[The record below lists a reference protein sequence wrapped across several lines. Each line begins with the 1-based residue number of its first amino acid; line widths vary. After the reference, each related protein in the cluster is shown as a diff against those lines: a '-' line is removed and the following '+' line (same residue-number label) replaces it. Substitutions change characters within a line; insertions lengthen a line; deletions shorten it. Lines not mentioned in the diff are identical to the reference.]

1 MAEKP
6 PAFTV
11 TDRRKF
17 TSDGDIR
24 DTGSTATDT
33 DTPTPQPAPP
43 AAAPGEFGA
52 HATEAVHPAPGQFG
66 ARAVEAVHPAPGQ
79 FGGRAV
85 VATPASSSQVTDAVH
100 PAPGQF
106 GARAVEAVHPAPGQF
121 GPGVTDAVHPAPGQ
135 FGGRVVTMPS
145 PPAAPVPEQQAP
157 PPPAAPPED
166 LQQAVEDAADGGEML
181 PEPTA
186 AESAEQHAAYLETS
200 QGLDEMIR
208 QSNPGAQTMGPV
220 TIEHVIQSIY
230 LSAVVAMGAATE
242 PGQKPRIDILGA
254 RQSIDMLTVL
264 EEKTTGNLSDKEK
277 RLLQNMLF
285 ELRMM
290 FLEITN
296 AIANQAQNPP
306 AGIR

>member
-17 TSDGDIR
+17 TTEGDLR
-24 DTGSTATDT
+24 EESTSTAETAPPPPAQPSGEFNTNIADAVH
-33 DTPTPQPAPP
+33 PAPGQFGARVADAVHP
-43 AAAPGEFGA
+43 APGQFGA
-52 HATEAVHPAPGQFG
+52 NIAEAVHPAPGQFG
-66 ARAVEAVHPAPGQ
+66 ARVAEAAAPSPI
-79 FGGRAV
+79 A
-85 VATPASSSQVTDAVH
+85 DAVH

-106 GARAVEAVHPAPGQF
+106 GARVAE
-121 GPGVTDAVHPAPGQ
+121 AVHPAPGQ
-135 FGGRVVTMPS
+135 FGGRVVTMPAPAS
-145 PPAAPVPEQQAP
+145 SAPPAPQAAAVTPAPA
-157 PPPAAPPED
+157 AAPPQEPHQD
-166 LQQAVEDAADGGEML
+166 MDDAGEEGETL

-186 AESAEQHAAYLETS
+186 AESAEQQAAYRETS
-200 QGLDEMIR
+200 QGLDDLIR
-208 QSNPGAQTMGPV
+208 QSNPGSPAMGPV

-264 EEKTTGNLSDKEK
+264 QEKTAGNLSEKEQ

-296 AIANQAQNPP
+296 AIANQAHNPP
-306 AGIR
+306 LGKK